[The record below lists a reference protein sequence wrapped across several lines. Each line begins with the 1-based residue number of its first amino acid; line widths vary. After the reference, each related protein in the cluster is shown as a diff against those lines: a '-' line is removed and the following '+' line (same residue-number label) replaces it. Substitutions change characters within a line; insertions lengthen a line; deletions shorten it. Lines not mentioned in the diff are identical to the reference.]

1 MKQKFDVITSTCVP
15 LPLENVDTDQI
26 IPARFLKATTREE
39 RFFGDNLFRDWRYN
53 ADGSLNKDFVLNDPA
68 YSGCILVAGKNF
80 GSGSSREHAAW
91 AIAGYGFRVVISSF
105 FADIH
110 KNNELNNFVLPVV
123 VSESFLAEL
132 FESIRQNPKTE
143 VKVDLP
149 NQTVTNKATGR
160 SEHFDI
166 NGYKKHCLMHGLDDI
181 DFLVQNKDKI
191 EAWEQTHLQ
200 PLPIRMGADSAK
212 GKYSSPNRERLRE
225 GLPFVEIMDSTLRD
239 GEQTNGVSFL
249 PHEKLVIARK
259 LLGDVNVDR
268 IEVASAR
275 VSEGEKEAVTKIC
288 RYARQIARLDR
299 VEVLGFVDG
308 GKSVDWIADCGGRV
322 INLLAKGSLKHCT
335 LQLQKTPEEH
345 IADILHEVEYA
356 HERGIS
362 VNLYLEDWSNGMKDS
377 PEYVYQLMDKL
388 TAISQQPTAI
398 KRFMLPDTLGVMNP
412 LQVIEYFRK
421 MLKRYPDVHFDFH
434 AHNDYDLAVSN
445 SLAAVLSGA
454 KGLHVTVNGLGERC
468 GNAPLAS
475 VQAIL
480 KDQFHAKTNIVENQ
494 LNDLSRMVESFSG
507 ISVAP
512 NQPIVGENVFTQV
525 AGIHADGDSKDKLYY
540 NELIPERFGR
550 KREYALGKNS
560 GRANIAKNLEELGLE
575 LTPEQ
580 TRRVTQ
586 RITELGDKKEIVTQE
601 DLPYIVSDVLKHD
614 GSEDKVKLLSYV
626 VSTAYGLRPGA
637 NIKVEING
645 KQYEGSAVGDGQY
658 DAFVKALR
666 YIYKKYLDRTFPIL
680 ANYQVSI
687 PPGGRT
693 DALVQAVIS
702 WHYKDGILRTRG
714 LDADQTEA
722 AIKATFKML
731 NIVENDIIK

>member
-1 MKQKFDVITSTCVP
+1 MKQKFDIITSTCVP

-26 IPARFLKATTREE
+26 IPARFLKATDKEG
-39 RFFGDNLFRDWRYN
+39 FGDNLFRDWRYS
-53 ADGSLNKDFVLNDPA
+53 ADGTVVEDFVLNNPT

-110 KNNELNNFVLPVV
+110 KQNELNNFVLPVQ
-123 VSESFLAEL
+123 VSEDFLAEL
-132 FESIRQNPKTE
+132 FESIKNDPKTK
-143 VKVDLP
+143 VRVDLP
-149 NQTVTNKATGR
+149 QQTVTNLATGN
-160 SEHFDI
+160 SETFDI
-166 NGYKKHCLMHGLDDI
+166 NAYKKHCLMNGLDDI
-181 DFLVQNKDKI
+181 DFLVQNQDKTV
-191 EAWEQTHLQ
+191 EWENSVT
-200 PLPIRMGADSAK
+200 
-212 GKYSSPNRERLRE
+212 SPFPHREVRGENLH
-225 GLPFVEIMDSTLRD
+225 GSPVFVEIMDSTLRD
-239 GEQTNGVSFL
+239 GEQTNGVSFI
-249 PHEKLVIARK
+249 PHEKLMIARM
-259 LLGDVNVDR
+259 LLRDVNVDR
-268 IEVASAR
+268 IEVASAH
-275 VSEGEKEAVTKIC
+275 VSEGEKDAVKMIC
-288 RYARQIARLDR
+288 RYARQIDKLER
-299 VEVLGFVDG
+299 VEVLGFVDNHRSIDWVDECG
-308 GKSVDWIADCGGRV
+308 GKVV
-322 INLLAKGSLKHCT
+322 NLLAKGSLKHCRQ
-335 LQLQKTPEEH
+335 QLGKTPEEH
-345 IADILHEVEYA
+345 IADIQSEIEYA
-356 HERGIS
+356 AQKGMT

-377 PEYVYQLMDKL
+377 PDYVYQLMDCL
-388 TAISQQPTAI
+388 TSSSSPTI
-398 KRFMLPDTLGVMNP
+398 QRFMLPDTLGIMNP

-421 MLKRYPDVHFDFH
+421 MIKRYPEVHFDFH

-468 GNAPLAS
+468 GNAPIAS

-480 KDQFHAKTNIVENQ
+480 KDQFHAKTNIDESQ
-494 LNDLSRMVESFSG
+494 LNGISRLVEGYSG
-507 ISVAP
+507 IAVAA

-525 AGIHADGDSKDKLYY
+525 AGVHADGDSKDKLYY
-540 NELIPERFGR
+540 NELVPERFGR
-550 KREYALGKNS
+550 KREYAMGKTS

-586 RITELGDKKEIVTQE
+586 RITELGDKKEIVTQD

-614 GSEDKVKLLSYV
+614 APEDKVKLISYV
-626 VSTAYGLRPGA
+626 VSTAYGLKPGA
-637 NIKVEING
+637 NVRVEING
-645 KQYEGSAVGDGQY
+645 QQYEAGATGDGQY

-666 YIYKKYLDRTFPIL
+666 FIYKKYLNRTFPIL

-693 DALVQAVIS
+693 DALVQTVIS
-702 WHYKDGILRTRG
+702 WHYRDGILRTRG

-731 NIVENDIIK
+731 NIVESNEG